1 MALGSGPKN
10 AGKKPSRRKRTNKEK
25 PEVTKVVDLL
35 QQRTF
40 SEQVPVP
47 SFPPSAIPVP
57 PATGENVPSAV
68 PIAFPPVSAPTTINF
83 PPNVLPSRQIHQPTQ
98 QNFAHYIPE
107 MVQHQGF
114 NRLSTATATV
124 DQMNSFWLK
133 WLPGTRVTRCYGC
146 NGEIRNPP
154 VSVPD
159 DLIVAYRDVRQYRQK
174 NTGQILY
181 SNGPQN
187 VHFHLRAA
195 CIRARYPSFPGASA
209 LVVTSDVRARFRL
222 EHIQRLYTEFGWS
235 P

>member
-68 PIAFPPVSAPTTINF
+68 PIAFPPVSAPTTSNF
-83 PPNVLPSRQIHQPTQ
+83 PPNVLPSQQIHQPTQ
-98 QNFAHYIPE
+98 QNFAQYIPE

-154 VSVPD
+154 DSVPD
-159 DLIVAYRDVRQYRQK
+159 NLIVAYRDVRQYRQK
-174 NTGQILY
+174 NTGQIVY

-209 LVVTSDVRARFRL
+209 LVVTSDVTARFRL